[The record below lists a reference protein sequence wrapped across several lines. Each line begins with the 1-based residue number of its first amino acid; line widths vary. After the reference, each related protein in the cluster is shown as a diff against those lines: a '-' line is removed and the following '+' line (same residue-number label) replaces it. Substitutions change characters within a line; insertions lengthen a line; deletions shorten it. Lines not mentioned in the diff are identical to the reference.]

1 MDSEAFERPT
11 GLAIGDVEGKI
22 MEPFTLQ
29 SAVSEALKHGA
40 SKVVAI
46 EPAPINVE
54 CLRRNFAAEI
64 AAGRVIVAPVGV
76 WDKDDELPLYE
87 FDNNSAA
94 DSFIIKGKTGRVAGK
109 IALTTIDKFLAAN
122 GLERLDFLKMDIKG
136 ATLNA
141 LRGGADTIGRFHP
154 RIAISTEEAEDDP
167 RPIRDY
173 LAALAKPYRSACGV
187 CSYWGKKRSVDPDV
201 MFFE

>member
-109 IALTTIDKFLAAN
+109 IALTRSTSSLPPMGSSAW
-122 GLERLDFLKMDIKG
+122 
-136 ATLNA
+136 
-141 LRGGADTIGRFHP
+141 
-154 RIAISTEEAEDDP
+154 ISSRWTS
-167 RPIRDY
+167 RVQR
-173 LAALAKPYRSACGV
+173 
-187 CSYWGKKRSVDPDV
+187 
-201 MFFE
+201 